1 MQAVRTAL
9 CTVPGASAFGAADA
23 TLAEA
28 WVGGAGAGATSLGLM
43 PPSPTMKAT
52 APAAPKVVIVIL
64 V

>member
-1 MQAVRTAL
+1 MQVVRTAL
-9 CTVPGASAFGAADA
+9 CTPLADTFGVAGA
-23 TLAEA
+23 TLDEA
-28 WVGGAGAGATSLGLM
+28 WVGAAGVGTTWLGLM